1 MKRKLVALAVLCCAA
16 VASVDRAVAVQW
28 RRTEIQPASPRRI
41 IRGSYAEYV
50 VIRQKGRP
58 VRVKKVYTGYSN
70 QFPPPALL
78 YYGYPHSGDDTG
90 IGPLWGPQ

>member
-1 MKRKLVALAVLCCAA
+1 MNRCILGLAVSACVTVGLL
-16 VASVDRAVAVQW
+16 SRADAIE
-28 RRTEIQPASPRRI
+28 RRRFPSPYPPRV
-41 IRGSYAEYV
+41 IRGSYAEYI

-58 VRVKKVYTGYSN
+58 VRVKKVYSGYSA
-70 QFPPPALL
+70 QFPPPAML

>member
-1 MKRKLVALAVLCCAA
+1 MKRCILGLAVIACVTVGWLGRAEA
-16 VASVDRAVAVQW
+16 IERRRPRASY
-28 RRTEIQPASPRRI
+28 PPRF

-50 VIRQKGRP
+50 IIRQKDRP
-58 VRVKKVYTGYSN
+58 VRVKKVYTGYSAH
-70 QFPPPALL
+70 FPPPAML